1 MLFRNQALK
10 YMNEAGNDGA
20 AGGGGVPGVVPA
32 AEPTA
37 PAPIGPGAGKA
48 AEEAAAKAAADAKA
62 AEDAAKAEED
72 VKKAAEAAKDKKPGE
87 TTPATEGSIESYIDY
102 FAESKPALSLAL
114 GFLKDAGITAADPA
128 FQMAESSNDFT
139 LLEAILAQKGLPG
152 TDQMLGILK
161 AEAKANADQLAAE
174 QAETDKMVTEI
185 LGEDTGAILDWA
197 SANATPDEAAAI
209 DDMLNRGGVY
219 ARAVAIMLQHAYGAA
234 DVTVPAK
241 AVPPTKA
248 VPPAAASGE
257 VSASKFAEESQKLY
271 AKYGQDFKQ
280 TQEYAKLSS
289 ARAQSRAKGL

>member
-10 YMNEAGNDGA
+10 YMNEAINDGA
-20 AGGGGVPGVVPA
+20 AGGGGVPGVVPT
-32 AEPTA
+32 AEPTT

-62 AEDAAKAEED
+62 AEEAAKVGEAA
-72 VKKAAEAAKDKKPGE
+72 KKAAEAAKDKNPGE
-87 TTPATEGSIESYIDY
+87 NTPAPGGSIESYIEQ

-114 GFLKDAGITAADPA
+114 GFLKDAGITTADPA
-128 FQMAESSNDFT
+128 FQLAEGSNDFT

-174 QAETDKMVTEI
+174 QAATDELVKGI
-185 LGEDTGAILDWA
+185 LGEDTEAILDWA
-197 SANATPDEAAAI
+197 SQNASADEAAAI

-219 ARAVAIMLQHAYGAA
+219 ARAVAIMLSNAYGAA
-234 DVTVPAK
+234 NVTVPSRAT
-241 AVPPTKA
+241 PPTKA
-248 VPPAAASGE
+248 VTPASASGE
-257 VSASKFAEESQKLY
+257 VSASQFAAESQKLY
-271 AKYGQDFKQ
+271 AKYGPDFKQ